1 VFCGGGV
8 VDITAVCGWLI
19 FTELVETPQLQ
30 NEYLNYAAREEP
42 FP

>member
-1 VFCGGGV
+1 VFCGGV